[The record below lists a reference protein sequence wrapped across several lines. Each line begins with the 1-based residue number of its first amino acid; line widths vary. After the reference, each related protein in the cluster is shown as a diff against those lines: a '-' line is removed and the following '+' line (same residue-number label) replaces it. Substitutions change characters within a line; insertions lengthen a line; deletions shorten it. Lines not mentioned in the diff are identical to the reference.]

1 MTDPMQTPKIVDK
14 PWGREI
20 WYAHTANYAGKVL
33 EVRAGKR
40 LSLQKHEIKEETL
53 YLLSGRV
60 KLTFGENS
68 YNWEPGQYVHIPP
81 NTVHR
86 FEAIEDAV
94 VLEVSTPHLTD
105 VIRIEDDY
113 NRPYRSNEDSDWLI
127 NFGLEY
133 YSAGNRANMRSRS
146 R

>member
-1 MTDPMQTPKIVDK
+1 MTEPTQTPKIVEK

-20 WYAHTANYAGKVL
+20 WYAHTGHYAGKVL
-33 EVRAGKR
+33 EVKAGHR

-53 YLLSGRV
+53 FLFSGKV
-60 KLTFGENS
+60 KLTYGNQI
-68 YNWEPGQYVHIPP
+68 YDWEPGRFVHIPP

-94 VLEVSTPHLTD
+94 LLEVSTPFLDD

-113 NRPYRSNEDSDWLI
+113 
-127 NFGLEY
+127 
-133 YSAGNRANMRSRS
+133 SR
-146 R
+146 